1 MSEAARGSRQWRFYV
16 SDMIEFGEKIIVY
29 TRELDQAAFVQDSR
43 TYDATLRNLELIG
56 EAATHV
62 PQRVRDA
69 HAEIAWR
76 EIVAL
81 RNRLIHAYLGID
93 DDVLWDIIQADIPE
107 LLSQL
112 RSLMEGAGN
121 DSA

>member
-1 MSEAARGSRQWRFYV
+1 
-16 SDMIEFGEKIIVY
+16 MIEFGEKIVAY
-29 TRELDQAAFVQDSR
+29 TSELDQAAFVRDSR

-62 PQRVRDA
+62 PQRVRGA
-69 HAEIAWR
+69 HGEIAWR

-112 RSLMEGAGN
+112 RSLMDEGTHK
-121 DSA
+121 SKE

>member
-1 MSEAARGSRQWRFYV
+1 MSDAARGSRQWRFYV
-16 SDMIEFGEKIIVY
+16 SDMIEFGEKIVAY
-29 TRELDQAAFVQDSR
+29 AGELDQAAFVRDSR

-93 DDVLWDIIQADIPE
+93 DDVLWDIIQADIPQ